1 MNFSVFIDKN
11 IRYDKMQLED
21 SCKERTFFMSKIDKA
36 KERLFLRPKDYTY
49 SEAKYL
55 LSQLGFEEFNKGK
68 TSGSR
73 VKFYRACDQRI
84 ILLHKPHPGDNM
96 SIGAIKDLAARLEEM
111 GEI

>member
-1 MNFSVFIDKN
+1 
-11 IRYDKMQLED
+11 
-21 SCKERTFFMSKIDKA
+21 MSKIEKA
-36 KERLFLRPKDYTY
+36 KERIISRPNDYTY
-49 SEAKYL
+49 SEARYL

-73 VKFYRACDQRI
+73 VKFYRVSDKRI

>member
-1 MNFSVFIDKN
+1 
-11 IRYDKMQLED
+11 
-21 SCKERTFFMSKIDKA
+21 MSKIEKA
-36 KERLFLRPKDYTY
+36 KERIISRPNDYTY
-49 SEAKYL
+49 SEARYL

-73 VKFYRACDQRI
+73 VKFYRASDKRI
-84 ILLHKPHPGDNM
+84 ILLNKPHPGDNM